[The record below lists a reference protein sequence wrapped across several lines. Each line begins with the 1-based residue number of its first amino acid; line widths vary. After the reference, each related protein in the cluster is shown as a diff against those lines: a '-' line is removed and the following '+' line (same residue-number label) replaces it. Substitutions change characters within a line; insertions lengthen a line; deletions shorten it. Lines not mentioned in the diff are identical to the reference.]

1 MKIEASVKKC
11 GFNAGANKMKNLS
24 IVALSIV
31 VILNGCAGYS
41 SRTLQP
47 KQQRVDDSRA
57 KKARIK
63 RIDMQKAA
71 KIAIQALEDY
81 KYSITN
87 FKCESNDYACVKAN
101 TYVGFLSGH
110 KYRTDIKITKKD
122 QGHEYKVSSRRKY
135 VPFLE
140 FNPLKWYHPYHRD
153 KNEEK
158 KILDAIEQK
167 YQ

>member
-1 MKIEASVKKC
+1 
-11 GFNAGANKMKNLS
+11 MKNLL
-24 IVALSIV
+24 IAALGV
-31 VILNGCAGYS
+31 VVVLSGCAGYS
-41 SRTLQP
+41 SRMLQF
-47 KQQRVDDSRA
+47 KQQRVDDSQA

-63 RIDMQKAA
+63 CIDMQKAA
-71 KIAIQALEDY
+71 KIAIQALEDH

-87 FKCESNDYACVKAN
+87 FKCKSNDYACIKAN
-101 TYVGFLSGH
+101 KYVGFLGGH
-110 KYRTDIKITKKD
+110 KYRTDIKITKKY
-122 QGHEYKVSSRRKY
+122 QGHEYKVSSRRKR

-153 KNEEK
+153 QNEEK